1 MERRIRMRLKFSLRP
16 TTWIVAGV
24 LSTATL
30 GACTHPRYY
39 DNVSNVNRTWNAREE
54 RAYRRWEAER
64 NMRDIRF
71 ERRAAAEQ
79 RAYWEW
85 RRDHPDAVR

>member
-1 MERRIRMRLKFSLRP
+1 MQFGLPKHFTVFAL
-16 TTWIVAGV
+16 AGV
-24 LSTATL
+24 LCTASL
-30 GACTHPRYY
+30 GGCTHPRYY
-39 DNVSNVNRTWNAREE
+39 DNVSNVNRRWDAREE

-71 ERRAAAEQ
+71 DRRAAAEQ

-85 RRDHPDAVR
+85 RRNHPDADRM

>member
-1 MERRIRMRLKFSLRP
+1 MQLRFSARLAALAVVGVMS
-16 TTWIVAGV
+16 TTV
-24 LSTATL
+24 L
-30 GACTHPRYY
+30 GACSHPRYY
-39 DNVSNVNRTWNAREE
+39 DNVSNVNRPWNAREE

-64 NMRDIRF
+64 NMQHVRF

-85 RRDHPDAVR
+85 RRNHPDADR

>member
-1 MERRIRMRLKFSLRP
+1 MRFRFLNHLTILAVASVLGTASL
-16 TTWIVAGV
+16 AG
-24 LSTATL
+24 
-30 GACTHPRYY
+30 CTHPRYY

-71 ERRAAAEQ
+71 DRRVAAEQ

-85 RRDHPDAVR
+85 RRDHPDAGR